1 MRTRWLPLFG
11 LAAVVGLLAWMS
23 LSRSPG
29 EEPKALQPIK
39 WEYKEVAEDK
49 LADEGGLAKL
59 GDQGWEL
66 VQVDAKLPYLTRTNP
81 AGETSVGYTKRVY
94 YFKRPK

>member
-11 LAAVVGLLAWMS
+11 VPAIVGLLALAW

-29 EEPKALQPIK
+29 EEPKAPQGVK
-39 WEYKEVAEDK
+39 WEYKEVAEDR

-66 VQVDAKLPYLTRTNP
+66 VHVDPKLPYLTRTNP